1 MDIQLELFDYLV
13 LPFLIYGCEICGYEN
28 ISILDKLHL
37 KFLKDILCLQQS
49 TPTCMVLGETD
60 RFPLS
65 IAIKTRMISFWC
77 KLITSD
83 VNRFSTTLYN
93 LLQIYNVNN
102 IFTSK
107 WLQYIK
113 TILDETG
120 FSYSWTLQEV
130 PNINTFPNQIKQ
142 RLKDQYIQQWLA
154 DLNLSNKCRSY
165 RIFKLKFWLEKY
177 LCSLSPFNR
186 KIICKFR
193 TSNHRLPIERG
204 RYYGINRED
213 RTCEFCNSNKI
224 CDEFHFVLE
233 CNTLIDIRQTF
244 LPPYCQNHP
253 NHIKFK
259 NIMSDTSCNISNE
272 LAKYLKAAFKYCNI
286 NI

>member
-1 MDIQLELFDYLV
+1 M
-13 LPFLIYGCEICGYEN
+13 GGEN

-37 KFLKDILCLQQS
+37 KFLKYTLCLKQS
-49 TPTCMVLGETD
+49 TPTCMVLGETG

-65 IAIKTRMISFWC
+65 IATKTRMISFWC

-102 IFTSK
+102 MFTSK

-120 FSYSWTLQEV
+120 FSYISTLREI
-130 PNINTFPNQIKQ
+130 PNIDTFPNQMKQ

-165 RIFKLKFWLEKY
+165 KIFKLKFELEKY
-177 LCSLSPFNR
+177 LCFLSPFNR
-186 KIICKFR
+186 KIICRFR
-193 TSNHRLPIERG
+193 TSNNRLPIERG

-213 RTCEFCNSNKI
+213 RTCEFCNSDKI

-286 NI
+286 YI

>member
-1 MDIQLELFDYLV
+1 
-13 LPFLIYGCEICGYEN
+13 
-28 ISILDKLHL
+28 
-37 KFLKDILCLQQS
+37 
-49 TPTCMVLGETD
+49 MVLGETG

-77 KLITSD
+77 KLITSE

-120 FSYSWTLQEV
+120 FSYISTLQKV

-142 RLKDQYIQQWLA
+142 RLQDQYIQQWSA

-165 RIFKLKFWLEKY
+165 RIFKLKFELEKY

-186 KIICKFR
+186 KIICRFR

-213 RTCEFCNSNKI
+213 RT
-224 CDEFHFVLE
+224 FVLE

-244 LPPYCQNHP
+244 LPPYSQNHP

-259 NIMSDTSCNISNE
+259 NIMSDTSSNISNE
-272 LAKYLKAAFKYCNI
+272 LAKYLKAAFKFYNI
-286 NI
+286 YI